1 MTCQLIKLEFLVPTA
16 MSQHQEQTPVYTMS
30 NSIVFCYIKW
40 VFNFSHKV
48 LNSKAFGPS
57 SQLQLSIMLD
67 LDDNYQQR
75 IIMRCKK
82 KNLECTQRLVW
93 MRRNFILFQLVRLVK
108 DLFQFNDPGI
118 LYTSNNQGNFPL
130 K

>member
-16 MSQHQEQTPVYTMS
+16 ISQHQEQTPVYTVS
-30 NSIVFCYIKW
+30 NSIVLCYIKW
-40 VFNFSHKV
+40 VFNFSLKV
-48 LNSKAFGPS
+48 LNSKASRPQ

-67 LDDNYQQR
+67 LDDTYQQR
-75 IIMRCKK
+75 IIMRCG

-93 MRRNFILFQLVRLVK
+93 MGRNFILFQLVRLVR
-108 DLFQFNDPGI
+108 DLFQFDDLGI
-118 LYTSNNQGNFPL
+118 LYSSNNQENFCL